1 MSKQSKERI
10 RAIDPSGPNGVP
22 PGVELIRMLFF
33 QERLSKSIPDLLSP
47 IVPGRWSSVM
57 PDESRWIESDLI
69 ALLQKAPTDIDV
81 IPCLC
86 EDRIESAD
94 LF

>member
-1 MSKQSKERI
+1 
-10 RAIDPSGPNGVP
+10 
-22 PGVELIRMLFF
+22 
-33 QERLSKSIPDLLSP
+33 
-47 IVPGRWSSVM
+47 M
-57 PDESRWIESDLI
+57 PDESRWVESDLI

-81 IPCLC
+81 IPCFC